1 MHLIGPTIGLLII
14 ARSVEFKAS
23 SQQLLRRPIIVL
35 VLIPQAKYLCLQ
47 LPARSSLESAQFML
61 RNHSDLKGRQAG
73 LFVRQL
79 DQHIQGKLTFY
90 LR

>member
-14 ARSVEFKAS
+14 ARPVEFKAG
-23 SQQLLRRPIIVL
+23 SQQLPRRPIIVL

-47 LPARSSLESAQFML
+47 LPARSSQESAQFML